1 MNVPPALKYLGAA
14 IITTGCLA
22 TFMAQLPGST
32 SKITASNKATT
43 QMCGIQLQ
51 DLQRVRLST
60 GAGGNIIPQVW
71 SSLSAELQPE
81 EVQQTCNVLNA
92 MMAAQGVDQIAHQL
106 VATDIMVE
114 QSCRAAENNSAGF
127 VDAARLLDVPPE
139 ELAAALCAEETDPAP
154 SPTPSISATPSIT
167 I

>member
-32 SKITASNKATT
+32 LKITASNKATT
-43 QMCGIQLQ
+43 QMCGIQLK

-127 VDAARLLDVPPE
+127 VDAARLLDVSPE

>member
-1 MNVPPALKYLGAA
+1 
-14 IITTGCLA
+14 
-22 TFMAQLPGST
+22 
-32 SKITASNKATT
+32 
-43 QMCGIQLQ
+43 MCGIQLQ

-71 SSLSAELQPE
+71 SSLSAELPPE

-139 ELAAALCAEETDPAP
+139 ELAEALCAEETDPAP
-154 SPTPSISATPSIT
+154 SPTPTPTPSIWATPSIT